1 MPRVQILGTGNNEY
15 TVRVSQVELYNEEL
29 KDLLSPDDDPR
40 KLRIFEDAQHKGCVI
55 QNVEEVLVT
64 NAADVIRIMQ
74 TGANKRRS
82 AATQLNQN
90 SR

>member
-1 MPRVQILGTGNNEY
+1 VPRVQILGTGNNEY

-29 KDLLSPDDDPR
+29 KDLLSPDDDLR